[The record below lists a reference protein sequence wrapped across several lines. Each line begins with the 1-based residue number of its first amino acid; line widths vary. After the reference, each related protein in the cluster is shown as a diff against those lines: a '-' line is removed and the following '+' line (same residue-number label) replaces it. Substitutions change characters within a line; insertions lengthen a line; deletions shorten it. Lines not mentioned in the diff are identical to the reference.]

1 MSQSKPGQDIRPVGL
16 DIQKGEKILSKSTRL
31 GPSEQGLL
39 AAVGV
44 TQVKVYRQPV
54 VGVMSTGN
62 EVRSDHVLC
71 SRVGSLVTCVW
82 VVFQLVDP
90 GDRLAPHQVR
100 DCNRTTLLSQLSDY
114 ALKPLDLGIVPDWL
128 D

>member
-1 MSQSKPGQDIRPVGL
+1 MKCIFSLQGYKEFKVRILNQSKPGQDIRPVGL

-44 TQVKVYRQPV
+44 TMVKVYRQPV

-62 EVRSDHVLC
+62 EVSGELNK
-71 SRVGSLVTCVW
+71 S
-82 VVFQLVDP
+82 
-90 GDRLAPHQVR
+90 
-100 DCNRTTLLSQLSDY
+100 
-114 ALKPLDLGIVPDWL
+114 
-128 D
+128 